1 MATDSLKS
9 GYRFDRVNS
18 KGEVIFRRDTNETLE
33 YVEKYLNSKG
43 IKYEVRKGAYMLWI
57 KKDKW
62 YAYSYTTG
70 RWHPYIENSYPK
82 KHYRSNGID
91 DFITRFTKD
100 SKIKQKEDSH
110 LGCFSYPNCDID
122 PLGCTVCNDDYE
134 EYGHR
139 DNKEVQQ

>member
-43 IKYEVRKGAYMLWI
+43 IEYEARKGAYMLWI
-57 KKDKW
+57 KRDKW

-70 RWHPYIENSYPK
+70 RWHPYIKNSYPK

-100 SKIKQKEDSH
+100 RKIKEKVDSH

-139 DNKEVQQ
+139 DNKEVQK